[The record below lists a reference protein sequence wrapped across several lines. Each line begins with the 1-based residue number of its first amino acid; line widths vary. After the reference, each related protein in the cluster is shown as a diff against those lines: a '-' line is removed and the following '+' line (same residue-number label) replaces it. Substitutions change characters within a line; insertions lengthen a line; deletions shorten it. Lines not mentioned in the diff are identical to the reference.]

1 MPIIRNGENKIF
13 RTSDQ
18 RLQSGRV
25 NDVILDI
32 NHPLASKFGGYD
44 AIGTVFYT
52 LLQDTDP
59 IGNNSGGIARPFFSF
74 VKNYPL
80 RNEIILIL
88 PAKNQN
94 FLDNGKTNVSAYYL
108 PNVNIWNHPHH
119 NALPKIHELPNKSQ
133 NQDYQSTQNGLVRKV
148 SSENSGV
155 NLGNYFNERINV
167 KALLPYEGDII
178 MEGRFGNS
186 IRFGSTNIN
195 EDITNPNNWSDL
207 GTNGD
212 PITII
217 RNGQSQEL
225 DTKGWIPTIEDIN
238 NDDSSIYL
246 TSNQRISIFNPAS
259 LNQKSYGANL
269 EETQTSLQQLVNP
282 PVENTIEPEFEENQ
296 ELPTEIEEVYQ
307 SPPSLDVP
315 GCIDPNAT
323 NYNEQATVDDGSCE
337 YTVSNILVE
346 THTDN
351 LKLRPQSS
359 AIIGN
364 SGPTE
369 NIKEIENGINQIIGK
384 FYKLVHLIS
393 SDKLKSK
400 VHPNAIY
407 EKYRAYY
414 DIEKGD
420 ENDNFF
426 VKDTLGFYIV
436 DDGFDIYVEVKD
448 SNMNFIYKS
457 PGTFNNDVAGQIRI
471 AESEIGGGYSA
482 EDLSPPEG
490 HELYT
495 PPYNPNDPEISI
507 NNYPGVDS
515 EIEGE
520 TIVYN
525 LKQLMEKCIDNLI
538 ENGPFNPSNFRIKS
552 AYRSKAIT
560 DLIGGTSE
568 NNEHFKGQALDF
580 FIEGEDITIVWE
592 WCQGNLENWHQLM
605 LAYPER
611 GPDAWIHISYIS
623 ESENKKFITL
633 LSEDKE
639 IHAKY
644 NGTIRENNNLYQDGI
659 KL

>member
-538 ENGPFNPSNFRIKS
+538 
-552 AYRSKAIT
+552 
-560 DLIGGTSE
+560 
-568 NNEHFKGQALDF
+568 
-580 FIEGEDITIVWE
+580 
-592 WCQGNLENWHQLM
+592 
-605 LAYPER
+605 
-611 GPDAWIHISYIS
+611 
-623 ESENKKFITL
+623 
-633 LSEDKE
+633 
-639 IHAKY
+639 
-644 NGTIRENNNLYQDGI
+644 
-659 KL
+659 

>member
-1 MPIIRNGENKIF
+1 MSQIAVRVKDIILNIE
-13 RTSDQ
+13 
-18 RLQSGRV
+18 
-25 NDVILDI
+25 
-32 NHPLASKFGGYD
+32 HPQAIKFGGYD